1 MAKRLLSVERIVALS
16 SDPAGAEGGL
26 YYNSV
31 SKVLRYHNGTSW
43 TTLSGGSS
51 GTGQFTGDTAPVSPV
66 LSDIWFDTST
76 GKTYVYYD
84 SFWVEVGTSEGG
96 RPLTLS
102 GDVTGTGTD
111 SIATTLG
118 PSGVGAGT
126 YGSTSAIPVL
136 TIDVKGRVTAAG
148 TAAISTTLTG
158 LADVNAGVLAD
169 NDVLSY
175 NFATSKWVNQNL
187 ASAIAE
193 VDGPTSGIDADLLDG
208 QHGSYY
214 TTAGNLTGTIP
225 SAVLG
230 TSSIFIGTTSI
241 ALNRGTGALTLA
253 GITLSSPTFTGTIT
267 TPLTTAGYVTTT
279 SGGVLGSVAT
289 IPNVGL
295 TNSTVTVG
303 TTSIAL
309 GASSTTLAGLTSVAA
324 TTFTGALSG
333 NATSATNA
341 TNTGITEDTATAV
354 SVYPTWVT
362 ANTGNLPQKTTS
374 TRLSFVPSTG
384 VLTATQFSGS
394 GAGLTAVPAGQL
406 SGTIPSAVLGNSTV
420 FIGTTG
426 VALNRGTG
434 ALTLAGIT
442 LSAPT
447 FTGTMT
453 TSLTTAGYVT
463 TTVGGVL
470 GSVATIPNAGLT
482 NSSVTIGSTAVALGA
497 TVTTFAGLTS
507 VTSTTFV
514 GALTGNASSATN
526 ATNTAITD
534 DTTTAATMYP
544 TWVTAA
550 TGNLPQKT
558 TSTKL
563 TFNPSTGTLAATV
576 FSGSGASLTNIPNG
590 ALTNSSVTVNGTAIA
605 LGASGT
611 VTAAAGTLT
620 GTTLNATVTGSSL
633 TSVGTITTGTWNA
646 TDIALGAG
654 GTNAS
659 LTAVNGGVVYSTA
672 SAMAITAAGNS
683 GEFLKSNGAGAPTWA
698 AVVGGASYQTTAPA
712 TPSVGQLWVDS
723 DEVFSGL
730 NSNDFLLKSGG
741 TMTGNLVVGGNLSVT
756 GTFSGEE
763 FMVMA
768 ISDETTALTTGTAK
782 LTWRAPYAMTLTQI
796 PRASLSTAS
805 TSGLVTVDMNEA
817 GTSVLGANKLSI
829 DANEKTSTTAATAT
843 TLADTSIA
851 NDAEITFD
859 IDAAGTGAKGLKVI
873 VYYKRT

>member
-1 MAKRLLSVERIVALS
+1 MAKRILSVERIVALA

-31 SKVLRYHNGTSW
+31 TKALRYHNGVAW
-43 TTLSGGSS
+43 TTLSSGSG
-51 GTGQFTGDTAPVSPV
+51 GTGQFTGDTAPVSPA
-66 LSDIWFDTST
+66 LGDIWFNTAT

-84 SFWVEVGTSEGG
+84 SFWIEVGTSEGG

-136 TIDVKGRVTAAG
+136 TIDVKGRVTNAG
-148 TAAISTTLTG
+148 VAAISTTLTG
-158 LADVNAGVLAD
+158 LADVNTGVLAD
-169 NDVLSY
+169 NDILSY
-175 NFATSKWVNQNL
+175 NFGTSKWVNQNL

-193 VDGPTSGIDADLLDG
+193 VDGATSGIDADLLDG

-225 SAVLG
+225 TGVLG
-230 TSSIFIGTTSI
+230 TSSLFIGTTSI
-241 ALNRGTGALTLA
+241 ALNRASAALTLA
-253 GITLSSPTFTGTIT
+253 GITLSAPTFTGTIT

-279 SGGVLGSVAT
+279 AGGVLGSVAT

-303 TTSIAL
+303 TTGIAL
-309 GASSTTLAGLTSVAA
+309 GASSTTLAGLTSVTA

-341 TNTGITEDTATAV
+341 TNTGITEDVATAV
-354 SVYPTWVT
+354 AVYPTWVT

-384 VLTATQFSGS
+384 ILSATQFSGS

-426 VALNRGTG
+426 VALNRATA

-442 LSAPT
+442 LTAPT

-463 TTVGGVL
+463 TTAGGVL

-482 NSSVTIGSTAVALGA
+482 NSSVTVGTTAIALGA
-497 TVTTFAGLTS
+497 ASTTLAGLTS
-507 VTSTTFV
+507 VNV
-514 GALTGNASSATN
+514 GGT
-526 ATNTAITD
+526 
-534 DTTTAATMYP
+534 
-544 TWVTAA
+544 VTA
-550 TGNLPQKT
+550 T
-558 TSTKL
+558 T
-563 TFNPSTGTLAATV
+563 
-576 FSGSGASLTNIPNG
+576 FSGSGASLTSIPNA
-590 ALTNSSVTVNGTAIA
+590 ALVNSSTTINGTAIA

-620 GTTLNATVTGSSL
+620 GATLNATVTGSSL
-633 TSVGTITTGTWNA
+633 TSVGTITSGVWNAGAVTSSGAITGTALRGSAESQIDFAGNQLLLHSGATSHPTVIHRNDAANYYVLLSAAGTTPTGTWNA
-646 TDIALGAG
+646 LRPFTIGLLDGLVTMA
-654 GTNAS
+654 
-659 LTAVNGGVVYSTA
+659 NG
-672 SAMAITAAGNS
+672 
-683 GEFLKSNGAGAPTWA
+683 L
-698 AVVGGASYQTTAPA
+698 
-712 TPSVGQLWVDS
+712 SV
-723 DEVFSGL
+723 
-730 NSNDFLLKSGG
+730 
-741 TMTGNLVVGGNLSVT
+741 TGGNLSVT
-756 GTFSGEE
+756 GTVAATSTISGSGLAGSLLSSANPVVNGTATPGVSAIPSRQDHVHPTDTTRLATSGTSTYTQTAGATINVVSQAAALQIVQPTAGADAFMQFHVSGDYAFGFGIDGTTNDLSVGGWSMGAVKHRVWHAGNQATLFSSPT
-763 FMVMA
+763 F
-768 ISDETTALTTGTAK
+768 TGTVS
-782 LTWRAPYAMTLTQI
+782 APKYVATGAQTLAEYRMRNFYI
-796 PRASLSTAS
+796 
-805 TSGLVTVDMNEA
+805 
-817 GTSVLGANKLSI
+817 
-829 DANEKTSTTAATAT
+829 STT
-843 TLADTSIA
+843 DPGSG
-851 NDAEITFD
+851 NDGD
-859 IDAAGTGAKGLKVI
+859 IWLK
-873 VYYKRT
+873 Y